1 MKNEKLKMKKGSPS
15 PSPKG
20 EGSRMKNGSNST
32 DEVSCGQSR
41 KNSSFFILHSSFL
54 FTIVTLFLTIGLRP
68 EYLRETADLNP
79 FYLNE
84 GFFRICLSRSGSVVA
99 WVSCGLASWMVKPWL
114 GAVAF
119 GVALLIL
126 SALVVRV
133 FRLKGGWQVLAFV
146 PSMMAILNYT
156 QLGYMIYVLKAPAP
170 VFSLPIGLIVSVLL
184 VWAKKA
190 YSKTWWK
197 WTYLVLLTV
206 VGYPLFGFYALFA
219 LLLCLIDNWK
229 DLAFNLIAI
238 ILGITVPLLYFN
250 FVYTSMQGSQ
260 IYLYPLPDYYWQ
272 DEEWKLWIPV
282 LIAIA
287 VVVLCAICSPSPL
300 PSSPRGGEC
309 HPDGFASRSTLHT
322 SRSSLHSSHSTLH
335 ASRSSLPLGGAGG
348 GLLHFSFLIMLSIL
362 VFLFSGKD
370 KNFQNILKM
379 SQAVDAGDWQ
389 EVVDVARNSEVPP
402 TRAEVLFRNLALQ
415 QLGTSSE
422 TMFKFEDSD
431 AEYKSA
437 RKHQYL
443 RLMAARQLYYY
454 YGKVNYSY
462 RWCMEDMV
470 EYGLRP
476 TYLQY
481 MTKCA
486 LMNGETDLARK
497 YLTELKDAPFRGDF
511 VEKYSAYIDH
521 PQKMEEDAEMQGIK
535 RLMNYNNLLDGDA
548 GLIEVYLLNSFA
560 LTEGGSREMVELSLQ
575 CNMILK
581 DINGFWARF
590 LALLPT
596 FGDHIPL
603 HYQEAAVLFSALENK
618 YDISK
623 LPIDQNVKERFMKL
637 VQESEMNSSRGDE
650 ANAQLLK
657 PSFGDTYWYYYFFV
671 KGLKTN

>member
-32 DEVSCGQSR
+32 NEVSCEKS
-41 KNSSFFILHSSFL
+41 KIHSSFFVLHSSFL

-68 EYLRETADLNP
+68 EYLIETADLNP

-126 SALVVRV
+126 TALLIRV
-133 FRLKGGWQVLAFV
+133 FRLKGGWQVLAFI

-197 WTYLVLLTV
+197 WTHLVLFTV
-206 VGYPLFGFYALFA
+206 VGYPLFGFYALFT

-229 DLAFNLIAI
+229 DWTFKLIAI
-238 ILGITVPLLYFN
+238 ILGISVPLMYFN

-287 VVVLCAICSPSPL
+287 TVVLCAICSPSPL

-309 HPDGFASRSTLHT
+309 HPDGFASRSTLH
-322 SRSSLHSSHSTLH
+322 S
-335 ASRSSLPLGGAGG
+335 SRSSLPLGGAGG
-348 GLLHFSFLIMLSIL
+348 GLLHSSLILLLGVL

-370 KNFQNILKM
+370 KNFQNILRM

>member
-1 MKNEKLKMKKGSPS
+1 MKNEECRMKNKSLTPN

-20 EGSRMKNGSNST
+20 EGSRMKN
-32 DEVSCGQSR
+32 EKLKM
-41 KNSSFFILHSSFL
+41 KNVEPLARRSDYSSFFILHSSFL
-54 FTIVTLFLTIGLRP
+54 FIIVTLFLTIGLRP

-84 GFFRICLSRSGSVVA
+84 GFFRICLSRSGSLVA

-126 SALVVRV
+126 TALLMRV
-133 FRLKGGWQVLAFV
+133 FRLKGGWQVLAFI

-170 VFSLPIGLIVSVLL
+170 VFSLPIGLIMSVLL

-190 YSKTWWK
+190 NSKSWWK
-197 WTYLVLLTV
+197 WTHLVLLTV

-229 DLAFNLIAI
+229 DWAFNLIAI

-272 DEEWKLWIPV
+272 GEEWKLWIPV
-282 LIAIA
+282 MIAIA
-287 VVVLCAICSPSPL
+287 TVVLCAVCSPSPL

-309 HPDGFASRSTLHT
+309 HPDGFASRSTLHA
-322 SRSSLHSSHSTLH
+322 SRSSLH

-348 GLLHFSFLIMLSIL
+348 GLLHFSFLLLLSVL
-362 VFLFSGKD
+362 VILFSEKD
-370 KNFQNILKM
+370 KNFHNILKM
-379 SQAVDAGDWQ
+379 SQAVDAGNWQ

-431 AEYKSA
+431 AQYKSA

>member
-1 MKNEKLKMKKGSPS
+1 MKNEECRMKNKSLTPN

-20 EGSRMKNGSNST
+20 EGSRMKN
-32 DEVSCGQSR
+32 EKLKM
-41 KNSSFFILHSSFL
+41 KNVEPLARRSDYSSFFILHSSFL

-68 EYLRETADLNP
+68 EYWKETADLNP

-84 GFFRICLSRSGSVVA
+84 GFFRICMSRSGSLVA

-126 SALVVRV
+126 SALLIRV

-190 YSKTWWK
+190 NSKSWWK
-197 WTYLVLLTV
+197 WTHLVLLTV

-229 DLAFNLIAI
+229 DWAFNLIAI

-282 LIAIA
+282 MIAIA
-287 VVVLCAICSPSPL
+287 TVVLCAICSPSPL
-300 PSSPRGGEC
+300 PSSLRGGEC
-309 HPDGFASRSTLHT
+309 HPDGIA

-335 ASRSSLPLGGAGG
+335 SSRSSLPLGGAGG
-348 GLLHFSFLIMLSIL
+348 GLLHSSFLLALSIL

-370 KNFQNILKM
+370 KNFHNILKM
-379 SQAVDAGDWQ
+379 SQAVDAGNWQ

-431 AEYKSA
+431 AGYKSA

-443 RLMAARQLYYY
+443 RLMAARQLYYF

-486 LMNGETDLARK
+486 LMNGEMDLARK
-497 YLTELKDAPFRGDF
+497 YLTELKDAPFRADF

>member
-1 MKNEKLKMKKGSPS
+1 MKNKSLTPN

-20 EGSRMKNGSNST
+20 EGSRMKNGKLKMKNVEPLARQSNY
-32 DEVSCGQSR
+32 
-41 KNSSFFILHSSFL
+41 SSFLILHSSFL
-54 FTIVTLFLTIGLRP
+54 LVIVTLFLTIGLRP
-68 EYLRETADLNP
+68 EYLIETADLNP

-84 GFFRICLSRSGSVVA
+84 GFFRICMSRSGSLVV

-119 GVALLIL
+119 GIALLIL
-126 SALVVRV
+126 MVLMIRV
-133 FRLKGGWQVLAFV
+133 FRLKGGWQALAFV

-190 YSKTWWK
+190 YPKTWWK

-206 VGYPLFGFYALFA
+206 IGYPLFGFYALLA
-219 LLLCLIDNWK
+219 LLLCILDNWR
-229 DLAFNLIAI
+229 DWAFNLMAI
-238 ILGITVPLLYFN
+238 ILGISVPLLYFN
-250 FVYTSMQGSQ
+250 FVYSSMQGSQ
-260 IYLYPLPDYYWQ
+260 IYLYPLPDYFWQ
-272 DEEWKLWIPV
+272 GNEWKLWIPV

-287 VVVLCAICSPSPL
+287 TVVICAICSPSPL

-309 HPDGFASRSTLHT
+309 HPDGIASHSTPHT
-322 SRSSLHSSHSTLH
+322 SRSTPH

-348 GLLHFSFLIMLSIL
+348 GLLHSSLILALSVL
-362 VFLFSGKD
+362 VFLLSGKD
-370 KNFQNILKM
+370 KNFHNILKM
-379 SQAVDAGDWQ
+379 SQAVDSGDWQ
-389 EVVDVARNSEVPP
+389 AVVDVARNSEVPP

-431 AEYKSA
+431 AEYTSA

-497 YLTELKDAPFRGDF
+497 YLTELKDAPFREDF

-521 PQKMEEDAEMQGIK
+521 PQKMEEDTEMQGIK